1 MALAHL
7 QKQRSK
13 LPIGG
18 DLRKGEP
25 TTPKGTV
32 GRNLKHFRFAT
43 ADKDLER
50 AFNQAFADQIKTYG
64 GVREIEF
71 YVWADTVEEFYD
83 PCKEEHVA
91 SKLIHVCDGVTTS
104 KIRRKDGTWDE
115 TPQPCP
121 GGCKWKIKMPIIIPA
136 LQRGV
141 AINVHS
147 TSFYDTINL
156 HQNLTAIYDMFK
168 TLSGVKMVLRRA
180 PQIIS
185 KPVMEK
191 RGNQYVRTGETNR
204 SEEWLLTIEAAQES
218 FLKLIAQLQPS
229 SAPALIGAQ
238 PLALP
243 VASMGNAEE
252 WEEEDEEG
260 QADNGATS
268 AAAIPELT
276 LDEMLLRHCVEL
288 KKNERAGKA
297 WFDAQYGRLTF
308 EQKQKAAL
316 EVGIAVG
323 ESAAI
328 WMDPDAG
335 VIEGEIVHGE
345 EM

>member
-25 TTPKGTV
+25 KTPKGTV

-43 ADKDLER
+43 TDKELER
-50 AFNQAFADQIKTYG
+50 AFNQAFADQINAYG

-71 YVWADTVEEFYD
+71 FLWADTVEQAYD

-91 SKLIHVCDGVTTS
+91 SKLLHVCDGVTTS

-136 LQRGV
+136 LKRAV
-141 AINVHS
+141 AVNVHS

-156 HQNLTAIYDMFK
+156 HSNLTAIYDMFK
-168 TLSGVKMVLRRA
+168 TLYGVKMVLRRA
-180 PQIIS
+180 PQVIS

-243 VASMGNAEE
+243 VANMGNAEE
-252 WEEEDEEG
+252 WEGEDEGEQG
-260 QADNGATS
+260 ESDGHAEVEQSIFTIWTASGKLAADFVNYRQQ
-268 AAAIPELT
+268 T
-276 LDEMLLRHCVEL
+276 LAPMTL
-288 KKNERAGKA
+288 
-297 WFDAQYGRLTF
+297 
-308 EQKQKAAL
+308 EQKQAKLQELQRAALNKQAKAA
-316 EVGIAVG
+316 
-323 ESAAI
+323 SASADLPI
-328 WMDPDAG
+328 
-335 VIEGEIVHGE
+335 IEAELVE
-345 EM
+345 EGM